1 MALKIKS
8 WYGIIILATV
18 FSVAGQYEGA
28 GTTIFPIVN
37 MNFDARSAALSGAS
51 VALPN
56 GIYGT
61 LSNPASIGFIDKTEV
76 LLGYLYVLDGVW
88 GGPLGVARP
97 MGKFGVFGVNLI
109 GLTSGNIDVV
119 EEQNG
124 APVVTGATAS
134 SNYYSAALSWAY
146 CVQKNISVGLNLKGL
161 FNTIRT
167 PQEYYLADGVAID
180 AGVQYRLFSGRFISG
195 LVFRNIGF
203 VYHSYTQDDNYKL
216 PYEVDA
222 GVSYIPRSTPTL
234 RMALD
239 VNKTRG
245 DYMNFKPGLEFDVYK
260 KQLMARL
267 GYGFSERDI
276 QEMINNLKG
285 EPNDQYIKSNW
296 SGFCIGAGISTKM
309 ENSDLAVDLALQFRS
324 FYLPPSFAA
333 SAVIKF

>member
-8 WYGIIILATV
+8 WCGIIILTTV
-18 FSVAGQYEGA
+18 FSVAGQYAGA

-37 MNFDARSAALSGAS
+37 MDFDARSAALSGAS
-51 VALPN
+51 VAIPN

-61 LSNPASIGFIDKTEV
+61 LSNPASIGFNDKTEV

-88 GGPLGVARP
+88 GGPLGVVRP
-97 MGKFGVFGVNLI
+97 MGKFGVFGVNLT
-109 GLTSGNIDVV
+109 GLTSGKIDVV

-134 SNYYSAALSWAY
+134 TNYYSAALSWAY
-146 CVQKNISVGLNLKGL
+146 RMQKNVSVGLNLKGL
-161 FNTIRT
+161 FNTIKT
-167 PQEYYLADGVAID
+167 PQEYYLADGIAVD
-180 AGVQYRLFSGRFISG
+180 AGVQYRMLDGRLMSG

-203 VYHSYTQDDNYKL
+203 VYHSYTEDDNYKL

-222 GVSYIPRSTPTL
+222 GVSYVPRSAPTL

-245 DYMNFKPGLEFDVYK
+245 DYMNFKPGFEFDVYK
-260 KQLMARL
+260 KQLMARI
-267 GYGFSERDI
+267 GYRLSERDI

-285 EPNDQYIKSNW
+285 ELNDQYVKSNW
-296 SGFCIGAGISTKM
+296 SGFCVGAGISTKM
-309 ENSDLAVDLALQFRS
+309 ENSDLAIDLAFQFRS
-324 FYLPPSFAA
+324 IHLPPSFAV
-333 SAVIKF
+333 SAIMKL